1 VDWSKLSRV
10 GPKDL
15 DPDRVAVWIRPSGAM
30 YRADEQGGEGHPTS
44 AMYLTGKDDETE
56 AMHDVMQSGA
66 LRFSGYES
74 EAGVTF
80 TKTPTEAQ
88 VTMIRAVMR
97 VHGIRNIA
105 WEQVR
110 CIPEPQYGTS
120 RFVYVANGSDLR
132 SLDRAARV
140 DLPNPSLWQRI
151 PADLD
156 ARIRSYDVR
165 SGDVDDYYYHVTTAT
180 NARGVLAHGLRPG
193 GGRSSMDE
201 GFYRSYSQGKVFV
214 TELGG
219 VRFWMSRIEDH
230 LESQGRW
237 TPTAKLVILRALKSD
252 IGDVEHDEFGSRD
265 ARAAAYKASRDL
277 GRVEG
282 RTKRTR

>member
-1 VDWSKLSRV
+1 
-10 GPKDL
+10 
-15 DPDRVAVWIRPSGAM
+15 M
-30 YRADEQGGEGHPTS
+30 YRADEQGGESHPTS
-44 AMYLTGKDDETE
+44 AMYLTGRDDETE
-56 AMHDVMQSGA
+56 AMHEVMQSGA
-66 LRFSGYES
+66 LRLSGYES
-74 EAGVTF
+74 EAGATF

-97 VHGIRNIA
+97 VHGIRNIE

-110 CIPEPQYGTS
+110 RVPEPMYGTS
-120 RFVYVANGSDLR
+120 RFVHVAHGSGLA
-132 SLDRAARV
+132 SLERAMRGER
-140 DLPNPSLWQRI
+140 PNPSLWQRI

-165 SGDVDDYYYHVTTAT
+165 RDETDEYLYHVTTAT
-180 NARGVLAHGLRPG
+180 NARGILAHGLRPG
-193 GGRSSMDE
+193 GGRSSMAD
-201 GFYRSYSQGKVFV
+201 GFYRDYSRGKVFV

-230 LESQGRW
+230 LEHEGRW
-237 TPTAKLVILRALKSD
+237 SPTSKMVILRALKSD

-265 ARAAAYKASRDL
+265 AMAAAYKASRDL

-282 RTKRTR
+282 RKRTR